1 MWNNDV
7 IMCKNNYKT
16 RRNSIFH
23 SIFQQINRRFKTRP
37 DPAGPAGT
45 GGRPIRPGRQAR
57 LAPLGQ
63 QSLLG
68 RQGAIYLRNKLG
80 GVVFKKQWRGKKK
93 SHPGILYDEAVKV
106 KTKVKWRTCSWFF
119 NDIADGDLRGDLRNI
134 AGSFFQS
141 GKSRGKKPAA
151 YYRRSILSQ
160 LFLALNIARSTAAE
174 KSSQL
179 FL

>member
-1 MWNNDV
+1 
-7 IMCKNNYKT
+7 MCKNNYKT
-16 RRNSIFH
+16 WRNSIFH

-68 RQGAIYLRNKLG
+68 RQDAIYLRNKLG

-106 KTKVKWRTCSWFF
+106 KTKVK
-119 NDIADGDLRGDLRNI
+119 
-134 AGSFFQS
+134 
-141 GKSRGKKPAA
+141 
-151 YYRRSILSQ
+151 
-160 LFLALNIARSTAAE
+160 
-174 KSSQL
+174 
-179 FL
+179 